1 MEYGNASNFEN
12 MAYKPPMGQS
22 FTIEEIWNFYCWCD
36 LPLMLMNETLN
47 SNNNAEFRFQG
58 HQLNFGDEVLTT
70 SHQMESEN
78 KISKSD
84 MNLELLKEFE
94 YTTET
99 RHPEGEEKPIIV
111 YICKHKNCNK
121 EFTRTWNILDHA
133 RMHKGVKPY
142 KCNFCM
148 KQFTQKGNL
157 RKHMKTHVMP
167 SLEQR
172 KRYKCEF
179 CDSSYTERY
188 NYKVGYALILT

>member
-1 MEYGNASNFEN
+1 MNGSKYSMPFSKLSALNSIDYGNASKFEN
-12 MAYKPPMGQS
+12 MPCKPATLQNFS
-22 FTIEEIWNFYCWCD
+22 IEEICNFYCWCD
-36 LPLMLMNETLN
+36 LPLMLMNGALN
-47 SNNNAEFRFQG
+47 STNNVEFNLQG
-58 HQLNFGDEVLTT
+58 QQINFGDEVLTN
-70 SHQMESEN
+70 SHQMESDN

-84 MNLELLKEFE
+84 MNLELLKEFD
-94 YTTET
+94 YVTET
-99 RHPEGEEKPIIV
+99 RQPEGEEKPIIV

-142 KCNFCM
+142 KCNFCL

-167 SLEQR
+167 NLEQR

-179 CDSSYTERY
+179 
-188 NYKVGYALILT
+188 